1 MGFFIS
7 ERRSD
12 LLMKTTIEQ
21 LEFPS
26 VLKEKLNKHIN
37 TTRINVECLNGS
49 HIKLSNTNLCIAN
62 PHKVIVSNSNTFLI
76 GYIYDDENYIY
87 LKDIN
92 EKMAISKFIACV
104 NSLM

>member
-1 MGFFIS
+1 
-7 ERRSD
+7 
-12 LLMKTTIEQ
+12 MKTTIEQ

-62 PHKVIVSNSNTFLI
+62 H
-76 GYIYDDENYIY
+76 
-87 LKDIN
+87 
-92 EKMAISKFIACV
+92 
-104 NSLM
+104 